1 MNKKNERKRTKNIL
15 RYIFVVY
22 AFISIGIVLWAVDS
36 LICNDMDEVSNR
48 LILNDGWEVTIN
60 NKEYKDISIDKFEFD
75 TVTKGDKVVLETTL
89 PNDWIY
95 KEAGICISNKHTV
108 VRMYIDD
115 KLKFIE
121 FSN

>member
-1 MNKKNERKRTKNIL
+1 MDKINERKRAKSL
-15 RYIFVVY
+15 WRYIFVVY

-48 LILNDGWEVTIN
+48 LILNDGWEVSIN

>member
-1 MNKKNERKRTKNIL
+1 MNKKNERKRTKNIW

-48 LILNDGWEVTIN
+48 LILNDGWEVSIN